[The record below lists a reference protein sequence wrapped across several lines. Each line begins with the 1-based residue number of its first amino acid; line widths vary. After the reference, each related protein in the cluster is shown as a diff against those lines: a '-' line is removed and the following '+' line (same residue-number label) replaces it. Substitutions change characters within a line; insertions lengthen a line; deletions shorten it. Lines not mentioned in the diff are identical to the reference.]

1 MCRNWMPSAAQRLPL
16 APQRILHRQYHAATA
31 SFSRSAKGA
40 EHLMPASC
48 PSSCPSL
55 RNGLFAAGLA
65 ILLVLTAFS
74 DAAAAPQIMRT
85 RDIRPGMR
93 GYGLTVFK
101 GTRVE
106 RFPVEVLGVVRSY
119 LAGSDLILIR
129 VTGGYLARHGVGIVA
144 GMSGSPVYVNGRLIG
159 AIGYGWPFSKE
170 PIGGVTPIESM
181 IRDAAPQVA
190 SRGKTPAAPRME
202 ARRLA
207 KPIRVGKRT
216 MRSVQIFSAA
226 DPDVKRLPK
235 DVLALSPVP
244 SLFQLRGF
252 GERSAAGLEKVL
264 RPLGMEPVRTFSVA
278 ATVPRRIPRL
288 GPGAAV
294 GVQLLSGDLEISG
307 TGTLTWIDGKRF
319 LAFGHPLANLG
330 SVRLPFTAAYVQ
342 DILPSYQRPFKFATQ
357 IGVVGEMAEDRFFGV
372 GGWFGRPSPL
382 IPVRLSL
389 HDGRGLNRT
398 YNLRAAQH
406 QTLAPVVMAQAM
418 MEAMASTI
426 PVAAETTA
434 LMKVR
439 IKARGHEAVSF
450 EQMVGGLQL
459 DSSVGLQL
467 FDALSAL
474 ANNDFAPLFFE
485 QVEVDVSLRAGRQVA
500 TIERVYTTRNA
511 YRRGERIDVHVVL
524 KPYDKPTLEKVVT
537 LPIPADT
544 DRGAITI
551 GVAGGADMP
560 ALRKRLGQPKP
571 EPNDVDQLLRQLQ
584 SQERNQEVVVRATFP
599 TKAAVVNEER
609 FVFLPDALREL
620 LPGMA
625 QSGIGAEKDFVDVRL
640 STDWVIRGADVVQAD
655 VAGAPESQ
663 EKGKTVP
670 RGDYVMTP
678 MVVMPTTPTTSPK
691 AAPSE
696 PKRAA
701 GAPVEKTL
709 PTGTRRFD
717 LAGGKVFEQG
727 RFEGTGLSPSGELA
741 LASQAAMTPSLDGA
755 FLWTI
760 LREPEGTALAGASGG
775 KVVRIDPARGTT
787 SQIAHFPDAA
797 VTALARDNRGT
808 LWAGTSPNGFVYAG
822 GRRVF
827 SAPASYVW
835 ALLPD
840 GEGMLAAT
848 GNPGRVYR
856 VTAAGA
862 KLQVE
867 VPARHV
873 RALMRTPDGALLAA
887 TGGPGTVYRVKDSLE
902 TLFVSPYGSVDALAR
917 AGDLVAAASGKNV
930 YLIGNGEVRPL
941 LVADKP
947 LLALAAMDDGTL
959 LASGGGGSVYRA
971 DLEGGVWRVAD
982 LD

>member
-1 MCRNWMPSAAQRLPL
+1 
-16 APQRILHRQYHAATA
+16 
-31 SFSRSAKGA
+31 
-40 EHLMPASC
+40 
-48 PSSCPSL
+48 
-55 RNGLFAAGLA
+55 
-65 ILLVLTAFS
+65 
-74 DAAAAPQIMRT
+74 
-85 RDIRPGMR
+85 
-93 GYGLTVFK
+93 
-101 GTRVE
+101 
-106 RFPVEVLGVVRSY
+106 
-119 LAGSDLILIR
+119 
-129 VTGGYLARHGVGIVA
+129 
-144 GMSGSPVYVNGRLIG
+144 
-159 AIGYGWPFSKE
+159 
-170 PIGGVTPIESM
+170 
-181 IRDAAPQVA
+181 
-190 SRGKTPAAPRME
+190 
-202 ARRLA
+202 
-207 KPIRVGKRT
+207 
-216 MRSVQIFSAA
+216 
-226 DPDVKRLPK
+226 
-235 DVLALSPVP
+235 
-244 SLFQLRGF
+244 
-252 GERSAAGLEKVL
+252 
-264 RPLGMEPVRTFSVA
+264 
-278 ATVPRRIPRL
+278 
-288 GPGAAV
+288 
-294 GVQLLSGDLEISG
+294 
-307 TGTLTWIDGKRF
+307 
-319 LAFGHPLANLG
+319 
-330 SVRLPFTAAYVQ
+330 
-342 DILPSYQRPFKFATQ
+342 
-357 IGVVGEMAEDRFFGV
+357 
-372 GGWFGRPSPL
+372 
-382 IPVRLSL
+382 
-389 HDGRGLNRT
+389 
-398 YNLRAAQH
+398 
-406 QTLAPVVMAQAM
+406 
-418 MEAMASTI
+418 
-426 PVAAETTA
+426 
-434 LMKVR
+434 
-439 IKARGHEAVSF
+439 
-450 EQMVGGLQL
+450 
-459 DSSVGLQL
+459 
-467 FDALSAL
+467 
-474 ANNDFAPLFFE
+474 
-485 QVEVDVSLRAGRQVA
+485 
-500 TIERVYTTRNA
+500 
-511 YRRGERIDVHVVL
+511 
-524 KPYDKPTLEKVVT
+524 
-537 LPIPADT
+537 
-544 DRGAITI
+544 
-551 GVAGGADMP
+551 
-560 ALRKRLGQPKP
+560 
-571 EPNDVDQLLRQLQ
+571 
-584 SQERNQEVVVRATFP
+584 
-599 TKAAVVNEER
+599 
-609 FVFLPDALREL
+609 VFLPDALREL

-982 LD
+982 LDASAVTALAAMPDGGALAVAGGPGALARLQPSAAGAGTWTSDVLDAGGAAKWGQLRWIGRGTVTVQTRSGITPVPDGSWSAWSSEYTRQQGQTVASPPGRFLQVRVRMAPQGDIPPRVAAVNVFFRGEKRLPAVAFDKPQGGERWAGSQKVTWKVAGASPESLLYKLSCSADGGKTFKDVAANLPPTLKEVALAAEKEAAPQTEEYSWDTRKVPDGEYVLRIEVLDRTEPSAPVRASATSGPFLVSNAAPTVSVLGHEKSGGEATVIRGLAKARLAWIVSVTYRQGPKGEWMVAEPEDGMFDSDRETFRIVIRTAGDVEVKVVDEAGNTATTTVSP